1 MIMLIS
7 DFIRRKTMKLF
18 FKQRLFSWFDIYAEN
33 GSVLYEVKGQ
43 LSWGH
48 CLKIFDAYG
57 NELGTVKE
65 RVLTFLPKFELYL
78 GEQYIGCISKEFSFF
93 RPRFNIDCKGW
104 SIEGDFFEWDYSVL
118 DLNGAQIA
126 SVSKELFNWTDTYVI
141 DVVNPNDALCALMLV
156 LAIDAEKCSRN

>member
-1 MIMLIS
+1 
-7 DFIRRKTMKLF
+7 MKLL
-18 FKQRLFSWFDIYAEN
+18 FKQRLFSWFDSYDIYAEN
-33 GSVLYEVKGQ
+33 GSVLYGVKGQ